1 MKKGNK
7 TVLIGGKIALLLFF
21 GQAAS
26 QNARAQTGV
35 TLSFEPGG
43 CDDNNLRER

>member
-1 MKKGNK
+1 MKKRNK
-7 TVLIGGKIALLLFF
+7 TVLIGGMIAMLLFF

-43 CDDNNLRER
+43 RDGSNLRER